1 LGNDKGDYMGQRIKV
16 IFYILVAILAC
27 SILLFPA
34 CNNSN
39 DSIPSSTKG
48 NGVNTPTIQP
58 SPPADDYVE
67 LVYFHR
73 KNRCY
78 SCQYAG
84 DMTQYT
90 AENYFRDELAN
101 DKLVFKMYNVQD
113 SANAAIIDKYGAYG
127 SSLFIN
133 IFVDGE
139 DHIKH
144 ISDIWY
150 HIGDDEEFT
159 AVVKTEI
166 EKALV
171 NI

>member
-1 LGNDKGDYMGQRIKV
+1 MGQRIKV
-16 IFYILVAILAC
+16 IFYILVATLAC
-27 SILLFPA
+27 STLLFPA

-90 AENYFRDELAN
+90 
-101 DKLVFKMYNVQD
+101 
-113 SANAAIIDKYGAYG
+113 DKYGAYG